1 LTVEEGTRSLGWG
14 AEVIASALEAHGP
27 GLSAGRVAAL
37 DLPIPAA
44 RTLEAAV
51 LPSVD
56 GIFAA
61 ALALL
66 R

>member
-1 LTVEEGTRSLGWG
+1 
-14 AEVIASALEAHGP
+14 
-27 GLSAGRVAAL
+27 VAAL

-56 GIFAA
+56 GIVAA